1 MAYEEWIQVRE
12 KSRREDEIKRDEQE
26 QIGELERGKK
36 HAGKTRVEEKKEGY
50 R

>member
-1 MAYEEWIQVRE
+1 MAYDEWIQVGE
-12 KSRREDEIKRDEQE
+12 KSRTEDEIKRDEQE
-26 QIGELERGKK
+26 QIGELERRKK